1 LPYISHI
8 QAGTLAREIRILHC
22 KYGDIVRVAPDELSF
37 AAPEALQDIYAK
49 TATHPAFPKGPF
61 WNGTI
66 KGQPFM
72 VLNALDPSDH
82 ARMRKDVASA
92 FSEKAV
98 RAQECLIEKYA
109 TRLVACLEQAVSKS
123 EKGVVLDITS
133 WINFAA
139 FDCIGDLAF
148 GESFNCLESNEFR
161 PWAFEILA
169 TFKAVA
175 CATSLRYYPYLDCFL
190 KMAIPKRVW
199 ETQKYHFQL
208 AVDKVQRRLGREKE
222 RRRPDVIGML
232 KLDEKGREGLT
243 IRELHAHA
251 PLIIIA
257 GSQTIVTVLSGIV
270 NFLVKN
276 PEKLAILT
284 NEVRNIRNKS
294 GITQVALKDL
304 EYLNGVIKEGLRVCM
319 PA

>member
-1 LPYISHI
+1 
-8 QAGTLAREIRILHC
+8 
-22 KYGDIVRVAPDELSF
+22 
-37 AAPEALQDIYAK
+37 
-49 TATHPAFPKGPF
+49 
-61 WNGTI
+61 
-66 KGQPFM
+66 M

-98 RAQECLIEKYA
+98 RAQEGLIKQYA
-109 TRLVACLEQAVSKS
+109 TKLVSFLEQVVSNSK
-123 EKGVVLDITS
+123 KGAVLDITS

-148 GESFNCLESNEFR
+148 GESFNCLESNKFH
-161 PWAFEILA
+161 PWAFRILA

-175 CATSLRYYPYLDCFL
+175 CAASLRYCPYLDWL
-190 KMAIPKRVW
+190 LRLAIPKRVW

-208 AVDKVQRRLGREKE
+208 AVDKVQRHLGREKE
-222 RRRPDVIGML
+222 RQRPDVIGMI
-232 KLDEKGREGLT
+232 KLDENGREGLT

-251 PLIIIA
+251 PLTVIA

-270 NFLVKN
+270 NFLVKT

-294 GITQVALKDL
+294 EITQLALKDL
-304 EYLNGVIKEGLRVCM
+304 EYLNSVTKEGLRICM

>member
-1 LPYISHI
+1 
-8 QAGTLAREIRILHC
+8 
-22 KYGDIVRVAPDELSF
+22 
-37 AAPEALQDIYAK
+37 
-49 TATHPAFPKGPF
+49 
-61 WNGTI
+61 
-66 KGQPFM
+66 M
-72 VLNALDPSDH
+72 VLNALDASDH

-92 FSEKAV
+92 FTEKAV
-98 RAQECLIEKYA
+98 RAQQGIIELYA
-109 TRLVACLEQAVSKS
+109 AKLVSCLEQVVSES
-123 EKGVVLDITS
+123 ENGAVLDITR

-148 GESFNCLESNEFR
+148 GESFNCLESNEFH

-175 CATSLRYYPYLDCFL
+175 CAASLRYYPYLGSL
-190 KMAIPKRVW
+190 LRLAIPKRVW

-208 AVDKVQRRLGREKE
+208 AVDKVTRRLGREKE
-222 RRRPDVIGML
+222 IQRPDVIGML
-232 KLDEKGREGLT
+232 KLDEQGREGLT

-257 GSQTIVTVLSGIV
+257 GSQTIVTVLSGII

-276 PEKLAILT
+276 PEKLALLT
-284 NEVRNIRNKS
+284 SEVRNIRS
-294 GITQVALKDL
+294 ESEITPGALKDL
-304 EYLNGVIKEGLRVCM
+304 EYLNGVIKEGLRICM